1 MAKDVVI
8 IPASG
13 SQSFRNNTI
22 EKASIF
28 IDNSDSLIISGSTIS
43 ISSPNM
49 VEIGAGGG
57 DLYVGDGINPT
68 NIIFEQNGSIKG
80 VDSGGVTLTLGSP
93 STDLRLLGTPL
104 APTAVAG
111 TNTFQIATTAFI
123 ANSIS
128 NLGLGALATLSSI
141 DLTTGTSATTLIVS
155 SSNGTNAI
163 LPAATTTVA
172 GVLTGVDKLKLDG
185 ISANSRTGTVT
196 SVATSNGTG
205 ISVTGSPIT
214 TSGTLTI
221 TNTAPNVSTN
231 LTTTTAATTVTVNSS
246 DGTNAL
252 IPAATTTV
260 AGVLTGTD
268 KLKLDGIAA
277 GATNVTNTNQL
288 TNGAGYITG
297 YTESDTLASVVSR
310 GNTANGG
317 IVIEGSVASGGTNF
331 AGYRNGGDNLVLK
344 GNASGVS
351 GIFFQS
357 EKDGVN
363 INHPS
368 DFGYIQYHAYGIDG
382 TTGESN
388 KLIIGVA
395 NDSTDTVVLQSPY
408 INGVKISYLNA
419 TNGTGSTEATVWHVD
434 NLTNLNQLTNGPGYS
449 TTNGTVTS
457 VATTNGTGISVTGGP
472 ITTSGTLTITN
483 TAPNV
488 TTNLSTTTTATTV
501 TVNSSDGTNAT
512 LPAATTTVA
521 GVQTGAD
528 KLKLDGI
535 ASGAQVNVATNL
547 GYTTAASTGTVTSST
562 GTNSTLPAATTSL
575 AGLLTGTDK
584 TKLDGIASGATANTN
599 TGTVTSVATANGTGI
614 TVTGGPITSTG
625 TLTITNTAPNVT
637 TNLSTTTAATTVT
650 VNSSDGTNA
659 LIPAATTTIA
669 GVLTGADK
677 GKLDGIAAGATANT
691 GTVTSVATAGGYQGL
706 TLTGGPITT
715 SGTITLGGAPT
726 GTWPISISG
735 TATKIENTVVGT
747 VFTELVRGN
756 MADNDQFRIGV
767 GGTAS
772 NQGYVEIATADDGTE
787 PIYVRQYSGVFTTI
801 VKSATLLDGSGN
813 TSFPG
818 TISSNGTL
826 LTGNT
831 GTVTSVA
838 TTNGTGITVT
848 GGPITTSGTLTIT
861 NTAPNV
867 TTNLSTT
874 TTATTVT
881 VNSSD
886 GTNATLPAA
895 TTTVAGVLTAT
906 TQGIA
911 GVKTFTNGF
920 IDEVTN
926 IGKITTP
933 YEVIAT
939 GAWALPI
946 GSSRFIQPTS
956 VGGTGEP
963 GYWFTTGR
971 RDTGGGYSG
980 ILTSFSNTNSYIGN
994 ATTSGANPTWNKI
1007 LTDSNFIAG
1016 TNYQTPLSNLAF
1028 TNVNNNFSVAQTFA
1042 SSITATDGRF
1052 SGNVGIGTTN
1062 PSEKLDVAGTILS
1075 TKNVINNFG
1084 GGSALDLVFSG
1095 VTVGE
1100 VRTRDYDLLVGTP
1113 TGGAQALAF
1122 QTNGIERA
1130 RFANSTG
1137 NLLIGTTTDNGSKLQ
1152 VTGAATFASSITATD
1167 GIFSG
1172 NVGIGV
1178 TNPISKLE
1186 VLTNFK
1192 IRNPSE
1198 LNTRFNFGWTNSNSI
1213 AYLDAYNFS
1222 TGTRPS
1228 VAIQPDGGN
1237 LLIGTTAD
1245 NGSKLQV
1252 AGAATF
1258 SSNVTANGGF
1268 RSSGDS
1274 FTQNA
1279 GGLFFNGVG
1288 SFGSGILSD
1297 TAGTALK
1304 LQSGGGVALLLE
1316 ANRAATF
1323 NSIVTANGGQTVVLN
1338 GSNGSVTFGANQGG
1352 GGVIKYNS
1360 NGNLDIIPRSGY
1372 STTFASSIVI
1382 AGDISGDG
1390 SATLKTYWGGAYGGG
1405 FQIKTDGAT
1414 VDRYSRFGMI
1424 SNSKQWVGGMIIN
1437 NDTSATF
1444 TSSVT
1449 ATAFFG
1455 PSDMRLKTL
1464 VEKVH
1469 TNSVANISE
1478 ISYLWKDESMG
1489 KRIQVGYDASVVKEH
1504 MPNAVNTDAKGMLSV
1519 NYIQVLVAKVAALEE
1534 QVKKLQNGI

>member
-172 GVLTGVDKLKLDG
+172 GVLTGADKLKL
-185 ISANSRTGTVT
+185 T
-196 SVATSNGTG
+196 
-205 ISVTGSPIT
+205 
-214 TSGTLTI
+214 
-221 TNTAPNVSTN
+221 
-231 LTTTTAATTVTVNSS
+231 
-246 DGTNAL
+246 
-252 IPAATTTV
+252 
-260 AGVLTGTD
+260 
-268 KLKLDGIAA
+268 GIAA

-310 GNTANGG
+310 GNTANSG

-395 NDSTDTVVLQSPY
+395 NDSTDTVVLQSPF

-419 TNGTGSTEATVWHVD
+419 TNGTGSTEATVWHAD

-449 TTNGTVTS
+449 TTTGTVTS
-457 VATTNGTGISVTGGP
+457 VATTNGTGISVTGSP

-488 TTNLSTTTTATTV
+488 STNLTTGTSATTLIV
-501 TVNSSDGTNAT
+501 SSSDGTNA
-512 LPAATTTVA
+512 
-521 GVQTGAD
+521 
-528 KLKLDGI
+528 I
-535 ASGAQVNVATNL
+535 
-547 GYTTAASTGTVTSST
+547 
-562 GTNSTLPAATTSL
+562 
-575 AGLLTGTDK
+575 
-584 TKLDGIASGATANTN
+584 
-599 TGTVTSVATANGTGI
+599 
-614 TVTGGPITSTG
+614 
-625 TLTITNTAPNVT
+625 
-637 TNLSTTTAATTVT
+637 
-650 VNSSDGTNA
+650 
-659 LIPAATTTIA
+659 
-669 GVLTGADK
+669 
-677 GKLDGIAAGATANT
+677 
-691 GTVTSVATAGGYQGL
+691 
-706 TLTGGPITT
+706 
-715 SGTITLGGAPT
+715 
-726 GTWPISISG
+726 
-735 TATKIENTVVGT
+735 
-747 VFTELVRGN
+747 
-756 MADNDQFRIGV
+756 
-767 GGTAS
+767 
-772 NQGYVEIATADDGTE
+772 
-787 PIYVRQYSGVFTTI
+787 
-801 VKSATLLDGSGN
+801 
-813 TSFPG
+813 
-818 TISSNGTL
+818 
-826 LTGNT
+826 
-831 GTVTSVA
+831 
-838 TTNGTGITVT
+838 
-848 GGPITTSGTLTIT
+848 
-861 NTAPNV
+861 
-867 TTNLSTT
+867 
-874 TTATTVT
+874 
-881 VNSSD
+881 
-886 GTNATLPAA
+886 LPAA

-926 IGKITTP
+926 IGKIATP

-939 GAWALPI
+939 GSWALPI

-956 VGGTGEP
+956 VGGTGEA

-971 RDTGGGYSG
+971 RDVGGGYSG
-980 ILTSFSNTNSYIGN
+980 ILTSYSNTNSYIGN
-994 ATTSGANPTWNKI
+994 ATTSGSNPTWNKI

-1042 SSITATDGRF
+1042 SSITANNAIFSNATAGITPLRVVGVSGSILIDNVG
-1052 SGNVGIGTTN
+1052 SGNNYFDAKTSQEFQIG
-1062 PSEKLDVAGTILS
+1062 
-1075 TKNVINNFG
+1075 
-1084 GGSALDLVFSG
+1084 G
-1095 VTVGE
+1095 VNKF
-1100 VRTRDYDLLVGTP
+1100 RID
-1113 TGGAQALAF
+1113 
-1122 QTNGIERA
+1122 
-1130 RFANSTG
+1130 S
-1137 NLLIGTTTDNGSKLQ
+1137 S
-1152 VTGAATFASSITATD
+1152 GAATFASSVTATD

-1258 SSNVTANGGF
+1258 SSNVTATGGF

-1279 GGLFFNGVG
+1279 GGLFFNGVS

-1297 TAGTALK
+1297 TVGTALK
-1304 LQSGGGVALLLE
+1304 LQSGGGVALLLG
-1316 ANRAATF
+1316 ADKSATF
-1323 NSIVTANGGQTVVLN
+1323 ASSVTTGGVLKVNNNSNNYQGTVIFGSASGRNYRITSGDDNGSMVFESTSLYGNSAYSFLGGTATFASSVTADGGQTVVLN